1 MASLR
6 QFFRDGVDRW
16 FPAWGQFY
24 RDYRDERAASTP
36 IDTPFGFKIAV
47 PPTAMV
53 GEWFAGQLRSGA
65 YETDEIALLTA
76 LIDDAEAFIDI
87 GANIGWY
94 VCLAA
99 TRGKRVLAFEPLPSN
114 LRFLLRNLAYNGL
127 EQVEL
132 YPLALGAEPRM
143 MKMYGGGPS
152 ASFFS
157 GWHGASAARF
167 TLVPVTTLD
176 TIAGRRFAGVRLAIK
191 LDVEGFEYEVL
202 RGATATLDLDPKPSW
217 LVENH
222 LSPKFTGIVNERFL
236 DVFELFWEHGYEA
249 HTGDAERRPISP
261 DDVRRWASKGAVDMG
276 SINYL
281 FTPRASHD

>member
-176 TIAGRRFAGVRLAIK
+176 TI
-191 LDVEGFEYEVL
+191 VEGFEYEVL

>member
-1 MASLR
+1 MGAILS
-6 QFFRDGVDRW
+6 
-16 FPAWGQFY
+16 
-24 RDYRDERAASTP
+24 DYRARTRRFDPHRYAVWIQNRRPSHRHGRGMVRRA
-36 IDTPFGFKIAV
+36 
-47 PPTAMV
+47 
-53 GEWFAGQLRSGA
+53 
-65 YETDEIALLTA
+65 TA
-76 LIDDAEAFIDI
+76 LRRLRDRRNCPAYRPDRRCEAFIDI

-143 MKMYGGGPS
+143 MKMYGGGTV
-152 ASFFS
+152 
-157 GWHGASAARF
+157 GLLLLGLARRF
-167 TLVPVTTLD
+167 RRALYPGPRYHARYD
-176 TIAGRRFAGVRLAIK
+176 RGRRFAGVRLAIK

-222 LSPKFTGIVNERFL
+222 LSPKFTGIVNERSSMCSNSSGAWL
-236 DVFELFWEHGYEA
+236 RGPY
-249 HTGDAERRPISP
+249 RRTRNAARSLPMN
-261 DDVRRWASKGAVDMG
+261 VRRWASKGAVDMG